1 MEESGTERKE
11 KEVERK
17 AKEENERVQGTRREG
32 WRIEELGESEA
43 RKNGGSRSRRAE
55 MGRGE
60 GESPRVFG
68 PCLSSS
74 FVPKLRLFSW
84 PSFGRFVHP
93 WVQSREREREREGE
107 RKRVILRRAGKRTKH
122 VEEEEEG

>member
-1 MEESGTERKE
+1 M
-11 KEVERK
+11 
-17 AKEENERVQGTRREG
+17 
-32 WRIEELGESEA
+32 
-43 RKNGGSRSRRAE
+43 
-55 MGRGE
+55 GE

-74 FVPKLRLFSW
+74 FVPKLWLFSW
-84 PSFGRFVHP
+84 PSFSRFVHP
-93 WVQSREREREREGE
+93 WAQSRARVRKGE